1 MSQDDNNNQE
11 KKPGKF
17 TFNSYWIYG
26 SIILGLIVF
35 NLMFLSEASTEVI
48 NFQRFAQLVE
58 AGDVAKIEVVN
69 KKEEVSFAWPFRSQ
83 DAFPNHSKPK
93 SKLSTTP
100 PPRGFQSMPKGSP
113 THPSNAYTF
122 VYK

>member
-17 TFNSYWIYG
+17 SFNSYWIYG

-69 KKEEVSFAWPFRSQ
+69 KKHARVFLKEKSLK
-83 DAFPNHSKPK
+83 KPEFK
-93 SKLSTTP
+93 KLNETTWMLVGAGGSLSTS
-100 PPRGFQSMPKGSP
+100 RNSG
-113 THPSNAYTF
+113 A
-122 VYK
+122 